1 MEEQAINTKKIAA
14 EKAVDF
20 IRPGMTI
27 GLGTGSTAYWA
38 TQLVGSRV
46 KEGLDIR
53 AVATSIGTEKLARE
67 LGITVISFAE
77 VDQLDVTIDGAD
89 EVDKDLNLIKGGGG
103 ALVREKIVGAA
114 TKMYIIVADE
124 SKFVD
129 TLGRFP
135 LPVEVIMFGWEM
147 TVKKLKMLGCS
158 PRVRS
163 AGNKA
168 IVTDN
173 GNYVVDCMFEQI
185 HDPAGVHH
193 QINAIPG
200 VLDNGLF
207 LGMANMVVL
216 GNNDGTTRIL
226 QKNSRQ

>member
-1 MEEQAINTKKIAA
+1 MEEQKINTKKIAG

-20 IRPGMTI
+20 VRPGMTI

-38 TQLVGSRV
+38 TQLIGTRV

-53 AVATSIGTEKLARE
+53 TVATSTATEKMARE
-67 LGITVISFAE
+67 LGIKVVSFAE
-77 VDQLDVTIDGAD
+77 VDQIDLTIDGAD

-114 TKMYIIVADE
+114 TKLYIIIADE
-124 SKFVD
+124 SKYVD
-129 TLGRFP
+129 TLGKFP
-135 LPVEVIMFGWEM
+135 LPVEVILFGWEM
-147 TVKKLKMLGCS
+147 TLKKLKKLGCS
-158 PRVRS
+158 PKVRS
-163 AGNKA
+163 SGNKA
-168 IVTDN
+168 IITDN
-173 GNYVVDCMFEQI
+173 GNYVVDCMFEEI
-185 HDPAGVHH
+185 HDPVGLHQ

-226 QKNSRQ
+226 EKD